1 MHKIM
6 WDFHRAF
13 AIILLCYNVLTAAQ
27 SNDKPNIV
35 IILADDLGV
44 DDVSFRG
51 SNQFLTPNIDAL
63 AYSGVILKNLYTPS
77 MCTPSRSALLT
88 GKYPIHTGMQ
98 HYVIPNDQPWGLPLN
113 ETTMAQIFK
122 QHGYYTSIIGKW
134 HQGMSR
140 KAYTPT
146 KRGFDH
152 HFGYLGSNIDYYE
165 HTLDA
170 TAKNLSLGHDFR
182 DNLAVSREY
191 IGTYVTDLLTDAA
204 TKLISKHDATKQ
216 PLFLLLSQLAPHAG
230 TDEIPLQAPAEEVA
244 KFAYIKDE
252 NKRMY
257 AAMVSK
263 LDQSVGS
270 VIDALANKG
279 ILNNTILLFLS
290 DNGGPTV
297 GLLAT
302 TASNYPLRG
311 QKNSPWEGGIRSS
324 GVIWS
329 PLLENLGT
337 VWKQQLY
344 IGDLLPTLA
353 AAANIPLDTQQMNL
367 DGLNLWSALKY
378 GYDAVERE
386 IVHNIDDIFEYVSY
400 GKGKWKFINGTT
412 ESGDYDGWLSA
423 RQPERDAEVDPRAAA
438 YEELIKNTSVWQQLS
453 EINAKTAL
461 PFAVNITKLRED
473 AAISC
478 LLTNGTQGVACE
490 PLLGP
495 CLFDIDVDP
504 CEQNNLYEA
513 MSDGKVVQELLTRVA
528 HFRETAHAPNNKP
541 LDPKCDPRL
550 YDGEWTWWED
560 IQDGVD
566 DDDQSTEGG
575 DGAPNL
581 RLSGLLLSFSFGCLF
596 VINLFKYSCRL

>member
-1 MHKIM
+1 MHKYL
-6 WDFHRAF
+6 WNFHQLAV
-13 AIILLCYNVLTAAQ
+13 IILLLADNNRLTVAQ
-27 SNDKPNIV
+27 ANDRPNIV

-63 AYSGVILKNLYTPS
+63 AYSGVILKNLYTPT

-122 QHGYYTSIIGKW
+122 QHGYYTSLIGKW

-146 KRGFDH
+146 KRGFDQ
-152 HFGYLGSNIDYYE
+152 HFGYLGSYIDYYDQ
-165 HTLDA
+165 TLDA
-170 TAKNLSLGHDFR
+170 TTKNLSRGHDFR
-182 DNLAVSREY
+182 DNLAVSHEY

-204 TKLISKHDATKQ
+204 TKLISKHDANKQ
-216 PLFLLLSQLAPHAG
+216 PLFLFLSHMAPHAG
-230 TDEIPLQAPAEEVA
+230 DEDDPLQAPPEEVE
-244 KFAYIKDE
+244 KFKYIKDE
-252 NKRMY
+252 SRRTY

-263 LDQSVGS
+263 LDESVGA
-270 VIDALANKG
+270 VIDALAKKG

-290 DNGGPTV
+290 DNGGPTQ
-297 GLLAT
+297 GLHST

-324 GVIWS
+324 GAIWS
-329 PLLENLGT
+329 PLVENLGI

-353 AAANIPLDTQQMNL
+353 AAANIPLDTQQMQL

-386 IVHNIDDIFEYVSY
+386 ILHNIDDIYDYVSY

-412 ESGDYDGWLSA
+412 NNGTYDNWLGVRHNASD
-423 RQPERDAEVDPRAAA
+423 EEIDPRATH
-438 YEELIKNTSVWQQLS
+438 YEELIMNTTVWQQLS
-453 EINAKTAL
+453 EINAHNAL
-461 PFAVNITKLRED
+461 ARVVNITGLREE
-473 AAISC
+473 AGIYC
-478 LLTNGTQGVACE
+478 LHANASDGVACD

-504 CEQNNLYEA
+504 CEQNNLYDT
-513 MSDGKVVQELLTRVA
+513 MSDGKVVQEMLARIE
-528 HFRETAHAPNNKP
+528 HFRETQHPPNNKP

-550 YDGEWTWWED
+550 YNGEWTWWQD
-560 IQDGVD
+560 IQDGLADED
-566 DDDQSTEGG
+566 DAGNGG
-575 DGAPNL
+575 NGVEQML
-581 RLSGLLLSFSFGCLF
+581 SVHLSGLLLLLISVAL
-596 VINLFKYSCRL
+596 IL